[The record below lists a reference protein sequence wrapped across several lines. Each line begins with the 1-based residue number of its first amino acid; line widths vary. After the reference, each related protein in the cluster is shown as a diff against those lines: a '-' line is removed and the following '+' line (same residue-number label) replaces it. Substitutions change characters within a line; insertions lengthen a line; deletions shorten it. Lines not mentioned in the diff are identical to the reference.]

1 MGLMNNSSKKIS
13 FVIPALNEAESL
25 PELID
30 GIRNNLPEGS
40 EYEII
45 VVNDGSTDNT
55 VEVMRGIAAEDP
67 DVHCISFR
75 KNCGKAAAL
84 EAGFHNSTGEIVI
97 TMDGDLQDDPTEIP
111 NFIKKLDEGYDLVSG
126 WKKDRKDPLEKRLP
140 SKVFNGVVSRMSGV
154 RLHDFNCGFKAYRRP
169 VVDAIDLY
177 GELHRY
183 IPCLAARKG
192 FRITEIPVHHN
203 KRRFGRS
210 KYGLERYLH
219 GLLDALTVNFLQR
232 FEEQPMYL
240 FGRFGLL
247 SIVIGLIICVYLSV
261 LWLMGQP
268 IGHRP
273 LLLLGVLL
281 VVAGLQLFS
290 LGLLGEL
297 LVKMNHRKKY
307 DESHIKEKF

>member
-1 MGLMNNSSKKIS
+1 MNNSSKKIS